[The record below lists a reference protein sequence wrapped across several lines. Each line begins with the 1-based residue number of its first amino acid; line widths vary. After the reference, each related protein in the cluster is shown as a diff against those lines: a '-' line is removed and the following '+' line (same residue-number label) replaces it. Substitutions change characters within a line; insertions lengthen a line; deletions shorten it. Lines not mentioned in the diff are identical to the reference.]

1 MKSTDFLWK
10 TVLFLAAFL
19 LTVADFQAYATPIA
33 GAAEDSVYAAKKKK
47 RTTKRKV
54 DIKELVETINR
65 LSAEEGE
72 LYLQQDSTAT
82 YHNAT
87 VAKELKKLKSGY
99 SADALSAEYENRMV
113 ALSESE
119 DADSLLS
126 TCLGALSTGINS
138 VQPMA
143 CEGIVYVMASRG
155 DSALL
160 EAAIRRFEIATTKE
174 EADEMRSLY
183 NDILNPLSFQ
193 ELVKGTWISPTL
205 LTAKTGCNGFPYYM
219 LRINSL
225 DKDNGIDLLNI
236 PGETTYL
243 ENKDIGTLRRSQA
256 IGGTYG
262 HIQAVF
268 SSEYLDIG
276 NSSFAKS
283 GFEATRDFRAKS
295 RATISST
302 KASFGDKMSATIATE
317 LTAGL
322 LDGLFSSTAQ
332 SYKHVAALNIDMTME
347 SPVAMNVNTE
357 YYNYTVNTSTM
368 YYTPT
373 PKKNNNF
380 MMVKWEPEDG
390 VYFVDSDNKV
400 FSVTPLN
407 SLELSEYNS
416 IMEQYSYK
424 NPKYLVPTIAGITGG
439 LTMMIGGIMIACDC
453 NVKDKYGN
461 QVYDSDGSKKLNNKR
476 LIGGIVLA
484 ACGEIISITI
494 PVVINS
500 IRTSKRAEALTK
512 LNKRQADKLSNK
524 GKMSINPDINPIQ
537 GTVGMRTTITF

>member
-99 SADALSAEYENRMV
+99 PADALSAEYENRMV

-119 DADSLLS
+119 DTDSLLS

-143 CEGIVYVMASRG
+143 CEGIVYIMASRG

-160 EAAIRRFEIATTKE
+160 EAAIRRFEIVTTKE
-174 EADEMRSLY
+174 EGDEMRSLY

-225 DKDNGIDLLNI
+225 DKNNGIDLLNI

-262 HIQAVF
+262 HIQAAF

-500 IRTSKRAEALTK
+500 IRTSKRAEALTE

>member
-1 MKSTDFLWK
+1 MKSTYFLWK

-119 DADSLLS
+119 DTDSLLR
-126 TCLGALSTGINS
+126 TCLGALSTGLADIL
-138 VQPMA
+138 PMA
-143 CEGIVYVMASRG
+143 CEGIVYVMANRG

>member
-1 MKSTDFLWK
+1 MKSTYFLWK

-119 DADSLLS
+119 DTDSLLS
-126 TCLGALSTGINS
+126 TCLGALSTGLADIL
-138 VQPMA
+138 PMA
-143 CEGIVYVMASRG
+143 CEGIVYVMANRG

-183 NDILNPLSFQ
+183 KDILDPVPFSD
-193 ELVKGTWISPTL
+193 LVKGTWVSPTL

-225 DKDNGIDLLNI
+225 DRQDGIQLINI
-236 PGETTYL
+236 PGETSRL
-243 ENKDIGTLRRSQA
+243 ESKDIVSLRRSQA

-262 HIQAVF
+262 HIQAAF

-295 RATISST
+295 HATISSS

-332 SYKHVAALNIDMTME
+332 SHKHVAALNIDMTME

-368 YYTPT
+368 YYTPR

-390 VYFVDSDNKV
+390 VYFVDSKNKIY
-400 FSVTPLN
+400 SITPESQLD
-407 SLELSEYNS
+407 LSEYNA

-439 LTMMIGGIMIACDC
+439 LAIMIGGIMIACDC

-461 QVYDSDGSKKLNNKR
+461 QVYDSDGSKKINSKR
-476 LIGGIVLA
+476 LIGGVFLA
-484 ACGEIISITI
+484 MCGEVISITV
-494 PVVINS
+494 PLVIYNN
-500 IRTSKRAEALTK
+500 RTSKRAEAFTK
-512 LNKRQADKLSNK
+512 LNQRQASKLRDK

>member
-119 DADSLLS
+119 DTDSLLS
-126 TCLGALSTGINS
+126 TCLGALSTGLADIL
-138 VQPMA
+138 PMA
-143 CEGIVYVMASRG
+143 CEGIVYVMANRG

>member
-33 GAAEDSVYAAKKKK
+33 CAAEDSVYAAKKKK

-119 DADSLLS
+119 DTDSLLS
-126 TCLGALSTGINS
+126 TCLGALSTGLADIL
-138 VQPMA
+138 PMA
-143 CEGIVYVMASRG
+143 CEGIVYVMANRG

-262 HIQAVF
+262 HIQAAF

-276 NSSFAKS
+276 NSSFAKA
-283 GFEATRDFRAKS
+283 GFESTRDFRAKS

-332 SYKHVAALNIDMTME
+332 SYKHIAALNIDMTME
-347 SPVAMNVNTE
+347 SPVVMNVNTE

-424 NPKYLVPTIAGITGG
+424 NPKYLVPTIASITGG

-461 QVYDSDGSKKLNNKR
+461 QVYDSDGSKKLNKKR
-476 LIGGIVLA
+476 LSGGIVLA
-484 ACGEIISITI
+484 ACGEIISITV
-494 PVVINS
+494 PLVIYNN
-500 IRTSKRAEALTK
+500 RTSKRAEAFTK